1 MIMTPVSS
9 SNLES
14 VGYDPST
21 ETLRIKFL
29 KSGLY
34 EYYNVPQDIYDG
46 LMAASSKGKYFHN
59 NIKDKYPYTKL
70 E

>member
-1 MIMTPVSS
+1 MIMTEVSS

-21 ETLRIKFL
+21 ETLRIKF
-29 KSGLY
+29 KSGGLY
-34 EYYNVPQDIYDG
+34 EYYTVPQDVYDG
-46 LMAASSKGKYFHN
+46 LMAASSKGKYFHD